1 MTEYLSLKWTV
12 SRARDTYGY
21 NVVTLRDESGN
32 RYRANGGGY
41 DMTGTVFG
49 QWLMTAHQDKLATLD
64 PADFYGL
71 TVRDGVARVDGA
83 CGLSSMRAIA
93 EAIGVEVKP
102 TLDRKGTYTGFMVSG
117 PA

>member
-1 MTEYLSLKWTV
+1 MTEYLELKWTT

-21 NVVTLRDESGN
+21 NVVTLRTEDGQKF
-32 RYRANGGGY
+32 RASGGGY

-49 QWLMTAHQDKLATLD
+49 DWLAHNYADKLRTLD
-64 PADFYGL
+64 PSKFYGL

-93 EAIGVEVKP
+93 EAIGVTVKA
-102 TLDRKGTYTGFMVSG
+102 TLDRRGNYTGFMVG
-117 PA
+117 